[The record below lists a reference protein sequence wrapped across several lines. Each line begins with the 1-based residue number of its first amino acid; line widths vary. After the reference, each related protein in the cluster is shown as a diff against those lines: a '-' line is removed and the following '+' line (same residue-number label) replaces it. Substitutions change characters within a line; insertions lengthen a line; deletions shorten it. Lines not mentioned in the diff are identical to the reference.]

1 MKKINFKKA
10 GSLLKP
16 YALITPSMIIFV
28 LFFLY
33 PMIYMIYL
41 SFFKWNMIGK
51 MKFIG
56 TQNYMDMFGNAEF
69 WAVIKN
75 TFSFMTLSVGI
86 SILISLLLASYLH
99 KSTKINQI
107 LQSVIFAPYIISF
120 VSISFIFLW
129 MFEPDY
135 GLFNYWLECIGLSP
149 VRWLQN
155 TNTAMISLVMVSV
168 WKGVG
173 YNALIIISAIQKI
186 PQYLFEAA
194 QLDRSSPVKTFFKIT
209 LPMISPTMFFLVLV
223 NIIASLKTFET
234 IQLMTLGGPAN
245 STKTL
250 VYYVYEYGFSFYKIG
265 YASAVGVVLM
275 VLIAILTILYFKVL
289 SKKVYYR

>member
-1 MKKINFKKA
+1 MEQMTKRKL

-16 YALITPSMIIFV
+16 YALITPAMIIFI
-28 LFFLY
+28 LFFIY
-33 PMIYMIYL
+33 PIVYMVYL
-41 SFFKWNMIGK
+41 SFFKWNMIGD
-51 MKFIG
+51 MNFIG
-56 TQNYMDMFGNAEF
+56 LNNYTSLFANSEF
-69 WAVIKN
+69 WVVMKN
-75 TFSFMTLSVGI
+75 TFFFMLLSVGLV
-86 SILISLLLASYLH
+86 ILFSTLMAVYLH
-99 KSTKINQI
+99 KNTKINNL

-135 GLFNYWLECIGLSP
+135 GLFNYLLERIGISS

-173 YNALIIISAIQKI
+173 YNTLIIISAIQKV
-186 PQYLFEAA
+186 PSYLFEAA
-194 QLDRSSPVKTFFKIT
+194 ELDRSSRAKTFFKIT
-209 LPMISPTMFFLVLV
+209 IPMISPTMFFLVLV
-223 NIIASLKTFET
+223 NLIASLKTFET

-250 VYYVYEYGFSFYKIG
+250 VYYLYEYGFSFYKIG

-275 VLIAILTILYFKVL
+275 VLIGVLTVIYFKVL
-289 SKKVYYR
+289 SKKVYYH

>member
-1 MKKINFKKA
+1 MKKINYKKA

-16 YALITPSMIIFV
+16 YALITPSMIILF

-56 TQNYMDMFGNAEF
+56 IKNYLEMFGNSEF
-69 WAVIKN
+69 WVVIKN
-75 TFSFMTLSVGI
+75 TFSFMLLSVGI
-86 SILISLLLASYLH
+86 SILLSLLLAAYLQ
-99 KSTKINQI
+99 KNTKINQI

-135 GLFNYWLECIGLSP
+135 GLFNYFLECIGLP
-149 VRWLQN
+149 PIRWLQN

-173 YNALIIISAIQKI
+173 YNTLIIISAIQKI

-194 QLDRSSPVKTFFKIT
+194 QLDRSSRVKTFFKIT

-223 NIIASLKTFET
+223 NIIVSLKTFET

-265 YASAVGVVLM
+265 YASALGVVLM
-275 VLIAILTILYFKVL
+275 ILIGVLTILYFKVL